1 MKTLKQLLEAKAEK
15 PQPLTPVEPD
25 SVTAL
30 VPKTKDEKRFMD
42 KHVVKKFDDRAGNKD
57 DVYQATNVNYSN
69 RTPTRHGY
77 NPGEDQEVYES
88 KTVKTLKQILGE
100 KHLTP
105 NEMKKREEIAKG
117 IEKANP
123 NMPMG
128 KKMAIATAK
137 AKQVT
142 EETEQLDER
151 VVHDQYNHYSKAV
164 KDMLSKI
171 GQHVDAHSKAA
182 LSPAQWNKEKGGNMH
197 MGHVYTIKNMHRSL
211 QDMHDNLQQEVEYA
225 QPPKPIK
232 EETEQSDL
240 FDVFAEEIR
249 QQVKQVYEL
258 LDEDNKQ
265 TMIEMIEAE
274 EYDTVVDIVKEVVN
288 G

>member
-15 PQPLTPVEPD
+15 PQPLIPVEPD
-25 SVTAL
+25 SETAL
-30 VPKTKDEKRFMD
+30 VPKTKDEKRFYD
-42 KHVVKKFDDRAGNKD
+42 KHVVSKKDDVAGNKD
-57 DVYQATNVNYSN
+57 NYNAGNINYGN

-77 NPGEDQEVYES
+77 NPGEDRAVYEGT
-88 KTVKTLKQILGE
+88 TVKTLKQILGE

-117 IEKANP
+117 IEKSSP

-142 EETEQLDER
+142 EEALLESESSAATYDNYHASSLKMLD
-151 VVHDQYNHYSKAV
+151 NISKA
-164 KDMLSKI
+164 I
-171 GQHVDAHSKAA
+171 GQHSKHVKTKTEYNSGEPQWHHVD
-182 LSPAQWNKEKGGNMH
+182 
-197 MGHVYTIKNMHRSL
+197 HVKYIHRQL
-211 QDMHDNLQQEVEYA
+211 QDMHDNMQQSNDWAKPMQPKKLKEEVE
-225 QPPKPIK
+225 QD
-232 EETEQSDL
+232 DL
-240 FDVFAEEIR
+240 FGAFAEDIR
-249 QQVKQVYEL
+249 DQIKTVYES

-265 TMIEMIEAE
+265 VMIEMIEAE
-274 EYDTVVDIVKEVVN
+274 DYDTVVEVVKEVVN